1 MNMNTITKLGIAAS
15 ALTLA
20 ASGTAFAQYG
30 VSTGLNINANVSA
43 SGTVIATSTARVQ
56 ARAELKTE
64 RMASTT
70 ANKEAMMIQRADKEV
85 QARIDSLNKVIAQIQ
100 NMKKV
105 SDADKATV
113 EATIQAEIDTLTSL
127 KAKVDADTSTT
138 SLSVD
143 LKSIAPDYRVYM
155 LFMPQV
161 RIMAAASRINDI
173 ASLMTTVQGKLQ
185 ARISAL
191 VASSSFDASGTVSIV
206 SDISAKIAD
215 AQLQATNAV
224 SVTSGLKPDNGDKNL
239 AASNTAALKQGQA
252 DIKAGNADLRAGEKD
267 LNSLV
272 QIIREN
278 MPRRPEGMLRTINGT
293 TTVNASGTVNRY

>member
-1 MNMNTITKLGIAAS
+1 MNTITKLGIAAS
-15 ALTLA
+15 ALILA
-20 ASGTAFAQYG
+20 VSGTAFAEYG
-30 VSTGLNINANVSA
+30 VVSTDLNINANVNA
-43 SGTVIATSTARVQ
+43 SGTVIATSTARAQV
-56 ARAELKTE
+56 RAEVKTE

-70 ANKEAMMIQRADKEV
+70 ANKEAAMIERADKEV
-85 QARIDSLNKVIAQIQ
+85 QARIDSLNKVLTQIQ

-113 EATIQAEIDTLTSL
+113 EATIQAEINTLTSL

-155 LFMPQV
+155 LFMPQT

-185 ARISAL
+185 ARITAL
-191 VASSSFDASGTVSIV
+191 STSTGFNASGTVSIMA
-206 SDISAKIAD
+206 DISAKIAD

-224 SVTSGLKPDNGDKNL
+224 SITSGLKPDNGDKNL

-252 DIKAGNADLRAGEKD
+252 DIKAGNADLRAVQKD

-278 MPRRPEGMLRTINGT
+278 TPRRPEGMLRTINGT
-293 TTVNASGTVNRY
+293 TTVNASGTVNTY